1 MRNKIIDIYQSGEGY
16 RPGTPVNHDVSHYLQ
31 KEKIWNNGEPARSVQ
46 LTKMTPKMASMGEF
60 KEENQDLKGPR
71 A

>member
-16 RPGTPVNHDVSHYLQ
+16 RPGMPVNHGVSHYLQ
-31 KEKIWNNGEPARSVQ
+31 KEKIWNLPRSDQ